1 MTDEQPF
8 GSAQIDIVPVSP
20 FAPDAVYCL
29 ARYFD
34 ELDIRFDGG
43 FELSSGSRE
52 RGEAYVPPDGVF
64 LVAFGAGGPVG
75 SGGVTFRSRDFAE
88 IKRMWVDPAAR
99 GRGLGRQIL
108 AALETAAIGA
118 GHSVV
123 RLDSNRALTEAHA
136 LYQRCGYTEIN
147 RYNDNP
153 YAHLWFEKRLG

>member
-1 MTDEQPF
+1 LTGDPPV

-34 ELDIRFDGG
+34 ELDIRFDDG
-43 FELSSGSRE
+43 FERSSGARE
-52 RGEAYVPPDGVF
+52 GGEAYIPPDGVF
-64 LVAFGAGGPVG
+64 LVAFGSGGPVG
-75 SGGVTFRSRDFAE
+75 SGGITFRAGDFAE
-88 IKRMWVDPAAR
+88 IRCMWVDPAAR

-108 AALETAAIGA
+108 EALETVAVGA
-118 GHSVV
+118 GHAIV

-136 LYQRCGYTEIN
+136 LYQRSGYTEIY

-153 YAHLWFEKRLG
+153 YAHLWFEKLLG